1 MRTILLLFT
10 LAVLGSSCRTVPY
23 YTTIEK
29 MTAIK
34 PGMKLDAV
42 NSALAVTPHD
52 YYLDVNRGKK
62 IMVYKYKHR
71 YHKILKLEIASERGL
86 SAGAPRY
93 RKPSDAYF
101 VFDQNSGKLEGY
113 ITDLGRAKGV
123 DVLNDENYLKLFLK
137 DPEKMRGL
145 SSGNKKGSDQSG
157 RKGKKRSLLGKLIK
171 TILFPVTLITDI
183 IFK

>member
-1 MRTILLLFT
+1 MRTIIILFT

-123 DVLNDENYLKLFLK
+123 DVLNNENYLKLFLK

-145 SSGNKKGSDQSG
+145 SSGNKKGSGASNK
-157 RKGKKRSLLGKLIK
+157 KGKKRSLLGKLIK